1 MKKTGKNGRPSEF
14 LEEAEEILTSLGK
27 DLLKL
32 ERAFK
37 SGTIKPALVNSIFR
51 SAHTLKGLSGIF
63 DIDDM
68 SLLCHELEDQLDAV
82 RLGRVTLTDDLID
95 SVMQAH
101 ALLEKMASSGSDVDY
116 SSELTIVVASLQKNA
131 VNKKTVIDELKLN
144 KKLPKSLT
152 EYEENRLVENLRDG
166 RKIFTVDVMLPVTS
180 FDKEYE
186 LLSDL
191 IDSIGELIA
200 TLPGKARGGEPTDCL
215 PLELLIGS
223 ATEEEA
229 LKKTINE
236 SFRCSVSLLFSIS
249 SAGMDASGKTG
260 EGQLIHPH
268 PRDHETLRSPI
279 NTVRVDI
286 AKLDS
291 VMNIIG
297 DFGLMKSTLSRVA
310 REVKLDHPY
319 SAFAIELS
327 RLERHM
333 ERKFNE
339 LRDSLLDIRMVK
351 VGQLFGRYETLLSR
365 LSRKTKKEIRMVTEG
380 VDTEFDK
387 LMVEE
392 LTDPI
397 MHIIRNIVDHAI
409 ELPGEREELGK
420 DRVGTITLRASQKGN
435 RVVLEVS
442 DDGAGI
448 DIESVKRKA
457 VSMQLVT
464 EEYVENLSDTAALDL
479 LFLPGLTTRR
489 SAGEVSGR
497 GVGLDVVKENIA
509 RLSGVIEVVTR
520 KGAGTSFILTIP
532 ITLAIIPVIIVEDS
546 GEKYALP
553 LNNVTEVITVSPGD
567 VIIEEESE
575 VIRAAGRTIP
585 YIRLSTFMTE
595 RPGRVSPLL
604 HGIIA
609 GSAEHRLC
617 IASERIIE
625 QIDVVIKPLSN
636 VIKVP
641 GIAGAADLGIGGD
654 EGTVLVLDVGGIA
667 EASARDKKGL
677 YPEILNIGQA
687 MAEEP
692 HS

>member
-14 LEEAEEILTSLGK
+14 LEEAEEILASLGK

-51 SAHTLKGLSGIF
+51 SAHTLKGISGIF
-63 DIDDM
+63 DIGDM
-68 SLLCHELEDQLDAV
+68 ILLCHALEDQLDAV
-82 RLGRVTLTDDLID
+82 RLGRVTLTDHLID

-101 ALLEKMASSGSDVDY
+101 ALLERMASSGSEVDY
-116 SSELTIVVASLQKNA
+116 SSELTVVVSSLQKNA
-131 VNKKTVIDELKLN
+131 VSKKALIDDLKLN

-152 EYEENRLVENLRDG
+152 EYEENRLAHNLRDG
-166 RKIFTVDVMLPVTS
+166 REIFTVEVMLPVTS
-180 FDKEYE
+180 FDTEYE

-191 IDSIGELIA
+191 IDSQGELIA
-200 TLPGKARGGEPTDCL
+200 TLPGKAQGEDATECL
-215 PLELLIGS
+215 GLELLIGS
-223 ATEEEA
+223 AMEAGA
-229 LKKTINE
+229 LKETINE
-236 SFRCSVSLLFSIS
+236 SFKCSVSLLFSRLDVSGEEIIS
-249 SAGMDASGKTG
+249 G
-260 EGQLIHPH
+260 EGTHKHQYPG
-268 PRDHETLRSPI
+268 DHETLRSPI
-279 NTVRVDI
+279 NTMRVDI
-286 AKLDS
+286 TKLDS
-291 VMNIIG
+291 VMSIIG
-297 DFGLMKSTLSRVA
+297 DFGLMKSTLSRIA
-310 REVKLDHPY
+310 REVKLDQPY

-351 VGQLFGRYETLLSR
+351 VAQLFGRYETLLSR
-365 LSRKTKKEIRMVTEG
+365 LSRKTKKEIKMVTEG
-380 VDTEFDK
+380 VDTELDK

-397 MHIIRNIVDHAI
+397 MHIIRNIVDHGI
-409 ELPGEREELGK
+409 ELPSKREELGK
-420 DRVGTITLRASQKGN
+420 ERVGTITLKASQKGN
-435 RVVLEVS
+435 RVVLEVT
-442 DDGAGI
+442 DDGEGI
-448 DIESVKRKA
+448 DIESVKMKA
-457 VSMQLVT
+457 VSMGLVT
-464 EEYVENLSDTAALDL
+464 KEYVRNLSETAALDL
-479 LFLPGLTTRR
+479 LFLPGLTTRH

-497 GVGLDVVKENIA
+497 GVGLDVVKENVA
-509 RLSGVIEVVTR
+509 RLSGVIEVVTG
-520 KGAGTSFILTIP
+520 KGVGTSFILTIP

-567 VIIEEESE
+567 VFVEEEAE

-585 YIRLSTFMTE
+585 YIRLSTFMTGT
-595 RPGRVSPLL
+595 PGRVSPLL

-625 QIDVVIKPLSN
+625 QIDVVIKPVSN

-654 EGTVLVLDVGGIA
+654 EGIVLVLDVGGIA
-667 EASARDKKGL
+667 EAAGRDKKGL
-677 YPEILNIGQA
+677 YPEILHIGETV
-687 MAEEP
+687 AEGS